1 MLQEADNSVQVQIA
15 SPEELNQL
23 TNLASG
29 SSPQQI
35 VGEIDPRTGI
45 LHTSTGTEPPPG
57 NIQMGEEVTIQ
68 VGMRRALALIL
79 YYLQKPPHCYSVS
92 LLVI

>member
-1 MLQEADNSVQVQIA
+1 MLQETGNSVQVQIA

-23 TNLASG
+23 TSMAAN

-45 LHTSTGTEPPPG
+45 LHTSTGTEPPPSSM
-57 NIQMGEEVTIQ
+57 QMGEEVTIQ
-68 VGMRRALALIL
+68 VVMET
-79 YYLQKPPHCYSVS
+79 LQTLMNSVS
-92 LLVI
+92 LIQTRLCHQN